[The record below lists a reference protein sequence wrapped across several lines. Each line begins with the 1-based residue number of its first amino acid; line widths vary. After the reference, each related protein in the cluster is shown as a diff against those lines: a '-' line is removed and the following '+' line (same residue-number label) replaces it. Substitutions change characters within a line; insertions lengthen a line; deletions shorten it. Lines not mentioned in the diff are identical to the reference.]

1 MMQCCPITKSVAF
14 LSAVFCPVTLFV
26 AVAESRLSVRI
37 SANFSQ
43 DGEICSS
50 RRRRMDKQLAHT
62 EIAERGAV
70 GYVKVQ

>member
-1 MMQCCPITKSVAF
+1 MQCCPITKSVAF

-43 DGEICSS
+43 DGEICEQQEEE
-50 RRRRMDKQLAHT
+50 DKQLAHT
-62 EIAERGAV
+62 EIAQQRSAV